1 MIDCKIEA
9 TECLSDRI
17 RIRAVI
23 LDEPITIEVSKNKKE
38 FEISFA
44 SRDKLNLMRVFDLKD
59 IKPRTFAQKLSAVLE
74 QDVKIKDTEV
84 ILAKLLPEI
93 LKHSEIFNENGR
105 KREERR

>member
-1 MIDCKIEA
+1 MRIEN
-9 TECLSDRI
+9 TECSGERI
-17 RIRAVI
+17 RIQA
-23 LDEPITIEVSKNKKE
+23 LFLGAPLTIEIVKNGKD
-38 FEISFA
+38 FEYRFSSSERLDI
-44 SRDKLNLMRVFDLKD
+44 MRTPDFKN